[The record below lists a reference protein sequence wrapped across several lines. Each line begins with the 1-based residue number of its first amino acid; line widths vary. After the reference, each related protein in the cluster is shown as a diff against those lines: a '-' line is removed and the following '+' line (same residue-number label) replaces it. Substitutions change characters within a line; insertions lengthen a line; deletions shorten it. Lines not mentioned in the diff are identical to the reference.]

1 MIQQA
6 ISLSSILKKAQSI
19 SVTIRKQPII
29 AIRLNKIESNLFIIF
44 KLLRYTLI
52 DLTASNHPERYFCNT
67 IYYIYEG
74 LMSHI
79 YLSVLT
85 LNHGRINTA
94 SITNFSALVAE
105 RECSEMFGIIFQNHP
120 DLRKLLLDYGAIGT
134 PLLKQFPLTGYTQ
147 IAYTVK
153 KGLLF
158 QEISLPQILRIFS
171 YDQPWFFLNN

>member
-85 LNHGRINTA
+85 FNHGSVYTA

-105 RECSEMFGIIFQNHP
+105 RECSEMFGIIFEKSSRLTKIIIR
-120 DLRKLLLDYGAIGT
+120 LRFYRYSTTKTIPPFWIYPNCIHC
-134 PLLKQFPLTGYTQ
+134 
-147 IAYTVK
+147 K
-153 KGLLF
+153 KGTV
-158 QEISLPQILRIFS
+158 IPR
-171 YDQPWFFLNN
+171 Y